1 LLKYNDLSFLIRALN
16 SLSSNALNFSMDVE
30 LLLDG
35 NELCDSVSFCEM
47 TEFSSSRLSKNV
59 QSYLSTLDV
68 VAWNKESM

>member
-1 LLKYNDLSFLIRALN
+1 
-16 SLSSNALNFSMDVE
+16 MDVE